1 MSRKTHRTGAVAT
14 AFTLIVTL
22 FAVQGSGAAAQSED
36 FQPLPIAAELAPA
49 ELPAPEPAAQE
60 QALPRFVS
68 EPIVQALPEMDQPA
82 EMQADTLRE
91 LVAEYSMQDDMSGDL
106 KCLAQA
112 IYFEARGEPL
122 AGQLAVARV
131 IVNRT
136 QSPLFPSDYCSVVT
150 QPAQFSFVRN
160 GRIPAVKG
168 NSRAWQ
174 RAKAMARIAHQELW
188 ESEAKDALFFHAT
201 YVRPSW
207 AQTKLARATIDSHV
221 FYR

>member
-1 MSRKTHRTGAVAT
+1 M
-14 AFTLIVTL
+14 LIVTL
-22 FAVQGSGAAAQSED
+22 FAVQGSGAAAQSNQ
-36 FQPLPIAAELAPA
+36 FQPLSLAAQAPAALAAEEYA
-49 ELPAPEPAAQE
+49 EQD
-60 QALPRFVS
+60 QDLPRFVS
-68 EPIVQALPEMDQPA
+68 EPLVQPVPENEPPV
-82 EMQADTLRE
+82 ETQADTLLE
-91 LVAEYSMQDDMSGDL
+91 LVSELAVQQDVSGDL
-106 KCLAQA
+106 ECLAQA

-136 QSPLFPSDYCSVVT
+136 QSPRFPSNYCSVVT

-168 NSRAWQ
+168 DSPAWQ
-174 RAKAMARIAHQELW
+174 RAKAIAHIAHQELW
-188 ESEAKDALFFHAT
+188 ESEARDALFFHAT

-207 AQTKLARATIDSHV
+207 ANTKLARATIDSHV